1 MGIEIAATADA
12 SGGDED
18 DEIAHRYGERLS
30 NNAIFDVVFFV
41 GDAALNGV
49 IRCKRPYGM
58 RCAANVMD
66 HLEVTTIWRAAF
78 LCRHSRPG

>member
-12 SGGDED
+12 FGADGD
-18 DEIAHRYGERLS
+18 DEIGHRYGERLS

-49 IRCKRPYGM
+49 IRCKRPHGR
-58 RCAANVMD
+58 RCAANVID
-66 HLEVTTIWRAAF
+66 HLEVATIWPAAF